1 MPEIY
6 YPHMGIE
13 NKTSLGDSN
22 AERKGRLPS
31 EIEAN

>member
-1 MPEIY
+1 MPKIY

-22 AERKGRLPS
+22 AECKGSLPS
-31 EIEAN
+31 EYEAN